1 MNQILVSKKIYVT
14 PKVRKKKK
22 MYKFIF
28 ILSVVAVILLSGRYG
43 YAVYDQRK
51 NESMARE
58 IMENISF
65 GKDNTTT
72 EEKVLV
78 VGLSE
83 NIEEVIELDERDTNN
98 VYTAPTGTKYTVDAI
113 LNIPSLGINY
123 PVLSET
129 SDELLK
135 ISLNKFWGGKPNTV
149 GNYCIVGH
157 NYDGKDIMFGKLN
170 RIKNGDIVE
179 LEDSTGKTLQYKV
192 YNIFIVQP
200 NDVACTSQ
208 LTNGQTEMTLITCAD
223 GGRTRLIVKC
233 RAV

>member
-22 MYKFIF
+22 MYKVLFIF
-28 ILSVVAVILLSGRYG
+28 SVVAVVLLTGRYG

-51 NESMARE
+51 NEAVSRE
-58 IMENISF
+58 IMENVSF
-65 GKDNTTT
+65 GKDSTTT

-83 NIEEVIELDERDTNN
+83 NVEEVVELDERDTNN
-98 VYTAPTGTKYTVDAI
+98 VYTAASGKKYTVDAI

-135 ISLNKFWGGKPNTV
+135 ISLNKFWGGNPNTV

-157 NYDGKDIMFGKLN
+157 NYDGKDILFGKLN

-179 LEDSTGKTLQYKV
+179 LEDATGKTLQYKV
-192 YNIFIVQP
+192 YNIFIVQA
-200 NDVACTSQ
+200 DITS
-208 LTNGQTEMTLITCAD
+208 
-223 GGRTRLIVKC
+223 
-233 RAV
+233 